1 MSTKTA
7 PAPKA
12 TKKPAKDPSIKLLK
26 IMNTKVINH
35 NSVLPILGDIYLT
48 GKEAVAYDLKEG
60 LAMVI
65 PYNTHHAKGVCVP
78 ADMFMKS
85 MERCKEPEITSDK
98 NFGVFITE
106 GKRIMKL
113 QGENPDKYPLITMY
127 NQKPKAMGNQD
138 YATLG
143 TITENDLSII
153 KNCLSFVTKDTLR
166 PAMTGILIEA
176 PQEYKQ
182 SLAIAT
188 DAHRLYQ
195 EKISPISETFIM
207 PANAAKLLAELGGDW
222 EVTADSHWKHKDNE
236 IVLEY
241 PKKTVRQY
249 PEHFILNEGQEIAY
263 EGNREEHE
271 KHWNDVWKTEYETFE
286 EYCQRRCKLID
297 ITDPSKM
304 KDVVVDDTDQ
314 EPAKKRIPADYVCF
328 TRKDGIQVITRTI
341 DARFP
346 DWRAVWPQGEGNVIL
361 NADRAILM
369 DEIQFAQQ
377 YANRSTNQVTFS
389 LSGSCH
395 IASQDV
401 DFSFEYQNEVEQAI
415 PEWNEEVIRSS
426 YDAIKAKNIAAG
438 KETAPYEEFQ
448 KECKEMATAFNGK
461 FLLDILTKC
470 EDERVSIKLWSPT
483 KAAIVNDKFL
493 IMPLMLNQ

>member
-7 PAPKA
+7 PVPKA
-12 TKKPAKDPSIKLLK
+12 TKKSAKDPSIKLLK

-35 NSVLPILGDIYLT
+35 NSVLPILEDIYLT
-48 GKEAVAYDLKEG
+48 GKEAVAYDLE
-60 LAMVI
+60 LAMVM
-65 PYNTHHAKGVCVP
+65 PFKTPKAKGVCVP
-78 ADMFMKS
+78 ANMFLKS

-106 GKRIMKL
+106 GKRLMKL
-113 QGENPDKYPLITMY
+113 QGENPDNYPFIPLY
-127 NQKPKAMGNQD
+127 NKKPEAMGNQE
-138 YATLG
+138 YVTLG
-143 TITENDLSII
+143 TITENDLAII
-153 KNCLSFVTKDTLR
+153 KNCLSFVSRDDLR

-176 PQEYKQ
+176 PQEYQQ

-195 EKISPISETFIM
+195 EKISPISETFIL
-207 PANAAKLLAELGGDW
+207 PAKAAKLLAELGGDW

-236 IVLEY
+236 ILLEY
-241 PKKTVRQY
+241 PKKKIQQL
-249 PEHFILNEGQEIAY
+249 PEHFDIEVDGMTLYFI
-263 EGNREEHE
+263 GNKEKEEY
-271 KHWNDVWKTEYETFE
+271 KWKEYYSHMTFE
-286 EYCQRRCKLID
+286 LYCQKNRQPID
-297 ITDPSKM
+297 ITDPDEM
-304 KDVVVDDTDQ
+304 IDVMVDDTDQ
-314 EPAKKRIPADYVCF
+314 ELIKKRIEANNVCF

-346 DWRAVWPQGEGNVIL
+346 DWRVVWPQGEGNVIL

-377 YANRSTNQVTFS
+377 YANRSTNQVAFS
-389 LSGSCH
+389 INGSCH

-426 YDAIKAKNIAAG
+426 YDALNKKHKAEG
-438 KETAPYEEFQ
+438 TETITYEEFQ

-470 EDERVSIKLWSPT
+470 EEERVSIKLWAPN

-493 IMPLMLNQ
+493 IMPLMLNE

>member
-65 PYNTHHAKGVCVP
+65 PYNTPHAKGVCVP

-153 KNCLSFVTKDTLR
+153 KNCLSFVTKDDLR

-176 PQEYKQ
+176 PQEYQQ

-188 DAHRLYQ
+188 DAHRLYH
-195 EKISPISETFIM
+195 EKISPISETFIL
-207 PANAAKLLAELGGDW
+207 PAKAAKLLAELGGDW
-222 EVTADSHWKHKDNE
+222 EVTADSHWKHEKDVP
-236 IVLEY
+236 VLEY
-241 PKKTVRQY
+241 PKKKIQQL
-249 PEHFILNEGQEIAY
+249 PEHFDIEVDGMTLYFI
-263 EGNREEHE
+263 GNKEKEEY
-271 KHWNDVWKTEYETFE
+271 KWKEYYSHMTFE
-286 EYCQRRCKLID
+286 LYCQKNRQPID
-297 ITDPSKM
+297 ITDPDEM
-304 KDVVVDDTDQ
+304 KDVEVDDTDQ
-314 EPAKKRIPADYVCF
+314 EPSKLRIPANYVCF
-328 TRKDGIQVITRTI
+328 TREDGIQVITRTI

-346 DWRAVWPQGEGNVIL
+346 DWRVVWPQGEENVIL
-361 NADRAILM
+361 NADRAILI
-369 DEIQFAQQ
+369 DEIKFAQQ
-377 YANRSTNQVTFS
+377 YANRSTNQVAFS
-389 LSGSCH
+389 INRSCH

-415 PEWNEEVIRSS
+415 PEWNEEVIKSS
-426 YDAIKAKNIAAG
+426 YDALKAKSVASG
-438 KETAPYEEFQ
+438 TEMRPYEEYQ

-461 FLLDILTKC
+461 FLLDILTKI
-470 EDERVSIKLWSPT
+470 EDERVSIKLWAPN
-483 KAAIVNDKFL
+483 KAAIINDKFL
-493 IMPLMLNQ
+493 IMPLMLNE

>member
-7 PAPKA
+7 TVPKA
-12 TKKPAKDPSIKLLK
+12 KKPAKDPSIKLLK
-26 IMNTKVINH
+26 IMNAQVIDH
-35 NSVLPILGDIYLT
+35 NSVIPITEDFYLT
-48 GKEAVAYDLKEG
+48 GKEAVAYHLKQG
-60 LAMVI
+60 MSMVI
-65 PYNTHHAKGVCVP
+65 PFKTPKAKGVCVP

-106 GKRIMKL
+106 GKRLMKL
-113 QGENPDKYPLITMY
+113 QGENPDNYPLIPLY

-138 YATLG
+138 YAKLG
-143 TITENDLSII
+143 TITENDLAII
-153 KNCLSFVTKDTLR
+153 KNCLSFVSRDDLR

-176 PQEYKQ
+176 PKEYQQ

-195 EKISPISETFIM
+195 EKISPISETFIL
-207 PANAAKLLAELGGDW
+207 PAKAAKLLAELGGDW

-241 PKKTVRQY
+241 PKKKIQKL
-249 PEHFILNEGQEIAY
+249 PEHFDLEVDGTTLYFI
-263 EGNREEHE
+263 GNKEKEEYS
-271 KHWNDVWKTEYETFE
+271 WKNYYSHMTFE
-286 EYCQRRCKLID
+286 LYCQKKRQPID
-297 ITDPSKM
+297 ITDPDEM
-304 KDVVVDDTDQ
+304 EDLVVDDTDQ
-314 EPAKKRIPADYVCF
+314 EPDKKRIPADNVCF

-346 DWRAVWPQGEGNVIL
+346 DWRVVWPQGEGNVIL

-369 DEIQFAQQ
+369 DEIQCAQQ
-377 YANRSTNQVTFS
+377 YANRSTNQVAFS
-389 LSGSCH
+389 LNGSCH

-415 PEWNEEVIRSS
+415 PEWNEEATK
-426 YDAIKAKNIAAG
+426 DKT
-438 KETAPYEEFQ
+438 KELSI
-448 KECKEMATAFNGK
+448 AFNGK

-470 EDERVSIKLWSPT
+470 EDERVSIKLWEPN

-493 IMPLMLNQ
+493 IMPLMLNS

>member
-7 PAPKA
+7 PVPKA
-12 TKKPAKDPSIKLLK
+12 KKPAKDPSIKLLK

-35 NSVLPILGDIYLT
+35 NSVLPILEDIYLT
-48 GKEAVAYDLKEG
+48 GKEAVAYDLEMG
-60 LAMVI
+60 MVM
-65 PYNTHHAKGVCVP
+65 PFKTPKAKGVCVP
-78 ADMFMKS
+78 ADMFLKS
-85 MERCKEPEITSDK
+85 IDRCNQPEISSDK
-98 NFGVFITE
+98 KFGVEITE

-113 QGENPDKYPLITMY
+113 QGDNADNFPRVTMF
-127 NQKPKAMGNQD
+127 NTKPSAMGNQD

-143 TITENDLSII
+143 TITENDLAII
-153 KNCLSFVTKDTLR
+153 KNCLSFVSRDNLR
-166 PAMTGILIEA
+166 PAMTGIFIEA
-176 PQEYKQ
+176 PQEYQQ

-195 EKISPISETFIM
+195 EKISPIAETFIL
-207 PANAAKLLAELGGDW
+207 PAKAAKLLAELGGDW
-222 EVTADSHWKHKDNE
+222 EVTADSHWKHEKNE

-241 PKKTVRQY
+241 PKKVVKQY
-249 PEHFILNEGQEIAY
+249 PEHFTLENWPTIAY

-271 KHWNDVWKTEYETFE
+271 KEWKEYWNEYETFAD
-286 EYCQRRCKLID
+286 YCQYRCKLID
-297 ITDPSKM
+297 ITDPDNM
-304 KDVVVDDTDQ
+304 EDVVVDDTDQ
-314 EPAKKRIPADYVCF
+314 EPSKVRIRANYVCF
-328 TRKDGIQVITRTI
+328 TREDGIQVITRTI

-346 DWRAVWPQGEGNVIL
+346 DWRVVWPQGEGNVIL
-361 NADRAILM
+361 NADRAILI

-389 LSGSCH
+389 LNGTCH

-426 YDAIKAKNIAAG
+426 YDALKAKSVAAG
-438 KETAPYEEFQ
+438 TETRPYEEYQ

-470 EDERVSIKLWSPT
+470 EDERVNIKLWSPN

-493 IMPLMLNQ
+493 IMPLMLNE

>member
-1 MSTKTA
+1 MSTKTIKVKVSV
-7 PAPKA
+7 PSA

-35 NSVLPILGDIYLT
+35 NSVLPILEDIYLT
-48 GKEAVAYDLKEG
+48 GKEAVAYDLQ
-60 LAMVI
+60 LAMVM
-65 PYNTHHAKGVCVP
+65 PFKTPKAKGVCVP
-78 ADMFMKS
+78 ADMFLKS
-85 MERCKEPEITSDK
+85 MERCKEPEITADK

-106 GKRIMKL
+106 GKRLMKL
-113 QGENPDKYPLITMY
+113 QGENPDNYALIPLY
-127 NQKPKAMGNQD
+127 NQKPEAMGNQE

-143 TITENDLSII
+143 TITENDLAII
-153 KNCLSFVTKDTLR
+153 KNCLSFVSRDDLR

-176 PQEYKQ
+176 PQEYQQ

-195 EKISPISETFIM
+195 EKISPISETFIL
-207 PANAAKLLAELGGDW
+207 PAKAAKLLAELGGDW
-222 EVTADSHWKHKDNE
+222 EVTADSHWKND
-236 IVLEY
+236 IVA
-241 PKKTVRQY
+241 V
-249 PEHFILNEGQEIAY
+249 G
-263 EGNREEHE
+263 
-271 KHWNDVWKTEYETFE
+271 
-286 EYCQRRCKLID
+286 
-297 ITDPSKM
+297 S
-304 KDVVVDDTDQ
+304 DQ
-314 EPAKKRIPADYVCF
+314 GPAQKYIPADNVCF

-346 DWRAVWPQGEGNVIL
+346 DWRVVWPQGEGNVIL

-377 YANRSTNQVTFS
+377 YANRSTNQVAFS
-389 LSGSCH
+389 INGSCH

-426 YDAIKAKNIAAG
+426 YDAIKAKNNAAG
-438 KETAPYEEFQ
+438 KETFPYEQFQ

-461 FLLDILTKC
+461 FLLEILTKC
-470 EDERVSIKLWSPT
+470 EDERVSIKLWSPN